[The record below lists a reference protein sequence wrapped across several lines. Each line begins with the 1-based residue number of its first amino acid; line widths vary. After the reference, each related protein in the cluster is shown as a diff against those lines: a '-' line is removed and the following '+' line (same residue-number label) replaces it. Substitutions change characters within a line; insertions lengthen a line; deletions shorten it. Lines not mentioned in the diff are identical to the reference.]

1 MEFNATFLVSAIS
14 FILFVFLMNKIFYA
28 PLTDIISER
37 EKLVDDTLNEAKNSW
52 DTASGLLAERESK
65 LNKAYD
71 DSKKLISESVENA
84 NLQAKERT
92 QQAKNNSVNEIN
104 RQKANLS
111 DENDWIKSN
120 LDNTVKDLEEVIT
133 SKILG

>member
-1 MEFNATFLVSAIS
+1 M
-14 FILFVFLMNKIFYA
+14 FVFLMNKFFYA

-37 EKLVDDTLNEAKNSW
+37 ENLVDDTLHEAKNSR

-120 LDNTVKDLEEVIT
+120 LDNTVKDLAEVIT

>member
-14 FILFVFLMNKIFYA
+14 
-28 PLTDIISER
+28 DIIEKR
-37 EKLVDDTLNEAKNSW
+37 EKLVDDTLNEAKNSR

-65 LNKAYD
+65 LNKAHD

-111 DENDWIKSN
+111 DENDRIKSN
-120 LDNTVKDLEEVIT
+120 LDNTVKDLAEVIT